1 VTAAV
6 VAALVTYLG
15 VAVIGTLLLEPTKGH
30 LTLLAVLCP
39 LLAAVVYFQ
48 YRAFQF
54 NLPELPLPWHLG
66 FLKPRHPDIHPDGVR
81 FARAAGVAQ
90 LLALLWIGLTLYWR
104 LW

>member
-1 VTAAV
+1 V
-6 VAALVTYLG
+6 VAAAVTYVG
-15 VAVIGTLLLEPTKGH
+15 VAVAGAVLLEPTTNH

-39 LLAAVVYFQ
+39 LLALVVYFQ

-54 NLPELPLPWHLG
+54 QMPELILPWHLG
-66 FLKPRHPDIHPDGVR
+66 FLKPRHPDTHPDGVR

-90 LLALLWIGLTLYWR
+90 LLVLLWIGLTLYWH